1 MLKII
6 LVIIGFIFFCFFIA
20 VSYANGLVRG
30 LKLMSK
36 KNIETSSFEK
46 KLIKNLFQSNQEI
59 NPFYHSLYAKEQIE
73 KKTNS
78 IKTKIKAKVEEKE
91 KAKKSTKKKKS
102 NGAKK

>member
-6 LVIIGFIFFCFFIA
+6 LIILGFIFFCFFIA

-36 KNIETSSFEK
+36 KNLETSSFEK
-46 KLIKNLFQSNQEI
+46 KLIKNLFQSNEEI
-59 NPFYHSLYAKEQIE
+59 NPFYQSLYAKEQIE
-73 KKTNS
+73 KKTES
-78 IKTKIKAKVEEKE
+78 IKTKIKSE
-91 KAKKSTKKKKS
+91 AKKSTKKKNS